1 MADRTLGATHHR
13 GNLHH
18 VPIRNI
24 VTKVRTFADAAQ
36 SYVEHGGEEKYLPP
50 ILAVLGEREL
60 LDIHPF
66 DIRKAVETI
75 YPTQAGSTRNR
86 QGITPIRAVMSH
98 AYDRGWAP
106 LMRYPKFKQ
115 DRPRRA
121 KPATVVWLHCF
132 MTQARRDRLPHLA
145 GLVMFMS
152 TTGARVSEAVAL
164 RWDDVNLSERT
175 AILRK
180 TKTSTNSVRHLTDE
194 MVDAIHKLARKKRND
209 HVFRYSSR
217 FSVNESIRRVCDRA
231 GISYKSSHLCGRHSF
246 GTNSIAL
253 GADVRTV
260 MEAGDWRSVE
270 VFMGTYVNPRHSG
283 RRVAE
288 LFNNQMYETGL

>member
-1 MADRTLGATHHR
+1 MF
-13 GNLHH
+13 H
-18 VPIRNI
+18 VRPPEIML
-24 VTKVRTFADAAQ
+24 KTFRDAAQ
-36 SYVEHGGEEKYLPP
+36 SYVENGGEEKYLSP
-50 ILAVLGEREL
+50 ILDVLGDRPVT
-60 LDIHPF
+60 DIHPF

-106 LMRYPKFKQ
+106 LMRYPKFKE
-115 DRPRRA
+115 DRPRKA

-132 MTQARRDRLPHLA
+132 VAQAERDGLPHLA
-145 GLVMFMS
+145 ALVMFMS
-152 TTGARVSEAVAL
+152 TTAARVSEAVEL
-164 RWDDVNLSERT
+164 RWNDVDLQGRT
-175 AILRK
+175 ALLRK
-180 TKTSTNSVRHLTDE
+180 TKTSTNSVRHLTDD
-194 MVDAIHKLARKKRND
+194 MVNRLHLLAQKKRND
-209 HVFRYSSR
+209 QVFKYTSR
-217 FSVNESIRRVCDRA
+217 FSINDAIRRVCYRA
-231 GISYKSSHLCGRHSF
+231 KIPYKSSHICGRHAF

-270 VFMGTYVNPRHSG
+270 VFMSRYVNHRQSG

-288 LFNNQMYETGL
+288 LFNTQAYETGL